1 MENWIDFN
9 GSNDDIVLSSRVR
22 LARDMKSRPFPL
34 KENEDQGREIV
45 KLVEDAFYSSVDKN
59 NYKTSYLWE
68 SDDITDQA
76 MLEKHLISPELIQ
89 NKNKAALILSNDNT
103 ESIMIN
109 EEDHVRIQCVTGG
122 LNLKESFN
130 YANKIDDILEEK
142 LEYAFDEKLGY
153 LTACPTNIGTGLR
166 GSVMLHLPALTI
178 NNEMNRVL
186 NAITQVGMTIRG
198 LYGEGSKVV
207 GNIYQIS
214 NQITLGL
221 TEEEILNNIA
231 AVVSQII
238 NQENYARQF
247 IMNKYKYE
255 LEDRILRSL
264 GILKTAVIMSEKEL
278 MELLSSVRMGIEM
291 NIVKNVNKNVI
302 NSLMIDAA
310 DGIIQKNAGR
320 ELKEKEIN
328 IERANIVKE
337 KLNEEGD

>member
-34 KENEDQGREIV
+34 KESEDQGREIV
-45 KLVEDAFYSSVDKN
+45 KLVEDAFYSSVDKS

-68 SDDITDQA
+68 SDDIADQA

-109 EEDHVRIQCVTGG
+109 EEDHVRIQCITGG

-166 GSVMLHLPALTI
+166 GSVMLHLPALTM

-264 GILKTAVIMSEKEL
+264 GILKTAVILSEKEL

-302 NSLMIDAA
+302 NSLMIDAV

-328 IERANIVKE
+328 IARANIVKE

>member
-9 GSNDDIVLSSRVR
+9 GSNDDVVLSSRVR

-34 KENEDQGREIV
+34 KESEDQGREIV

-68 SDDITDQA
+68 SDDIADQT

-166 GSVMLHLPALTI
+166 GSVMLHLPALTM

-264 GILKTAVIMSEKEL
+264 GILKTAVILSEKEL

-328 IERANIVKE
+328 IARANIVRE